1 MKKLTDTLSGI
12 KNIFCRQQNS
22 EEGTRAGYVEFT
34 NATARTRGYA
44 GRCAEHN
51 TQQTRNAYD

>member
-22 EEGTRAGYVEFT
+22 EEGTSAGYVEFT
-34 NATARTRGYA
+34 NAAELTRGTS
-44 GRCAEHN
+44 GRCIED
-51 TQQTRNAYD
+51 RNGRPHPQ